1 MGFLMNRRGFWL
13 FLLLVFILPVGILV
27 ASLSKDPVEQKF
39 AKIQKGMTREQVT
52 EIMGSEPTDS
62 HSSPKLH
69 PFSEVS
75 DVKSEEKCNWRLR
88 KSVVSV
94 YLVNDKVIGA
104 GFLLRSPTIIDKVR
118 LWIMSWLV

>member
-1 MGFLMNRRGFWL
+1 MNRRGFWL
-13 FLLLVFILPVGILV
+13 FLLFVFILAGGILV
-27 ASLSKDPVEQKF
+27 AALSEDPVEQKF
-39 AKIQKGMTREQVT
+39 AKIQEGMTREQVV

-94 YLVNDKVIGA
+94 YVVNDKVIGA
-104 GFLLRSPTIIDKVR
+104 GFLSRSPTIIDKVR